1 MPEDRH
7 LSAQPILQLQRI
19 HLSDLS
25 DVPTFSKLRGTDIM
39 EAFLL

>member
-7 LSAQPILQLQRI
+7 LSAQPIFKFQGI

-25 DVPTFSKLRGTDIM
+25 DVPTLSKLRGTDIM